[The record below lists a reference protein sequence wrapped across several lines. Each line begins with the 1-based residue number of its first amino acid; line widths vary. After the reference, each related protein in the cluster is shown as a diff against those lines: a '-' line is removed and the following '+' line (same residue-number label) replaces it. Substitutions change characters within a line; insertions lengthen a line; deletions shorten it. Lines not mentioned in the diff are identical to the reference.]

1 MSNSKKPDTEETQ
14 AGIAQRA
21 LDMKNKA
28 AEENETSSPDTRTAG
43 EGQVNEERA
52 NAPPMGALDAEGH
65 RPVLERS
72 RKVR

>member
-1 MSNSKKPDTEETQ
+1 MSNSKKPEKEETQ
-14 AGIAQRA
+14 ADIAQRM

-28 AEENETSSPDTRTAG
+28 AEEDTSSIPESRTAG
-43 EGQVNEERA
+43 DGQIHEKRA
-52 NAPPMGALDAEGH
+52 DEPPMGALDAEGH

>member
-1 MSNSKKPDTEETQ
+1 MSNSKKPQKDETQ
-14 AGIAQRA
+14 AEIAQRA
-21 LDMKNKA
+21 LDMKTQA
-28 AEENETSSPDTRTAG
+28 ADDSDVSIPESRTSGD
-43 EGQVNEERA
+43 GQISEERA